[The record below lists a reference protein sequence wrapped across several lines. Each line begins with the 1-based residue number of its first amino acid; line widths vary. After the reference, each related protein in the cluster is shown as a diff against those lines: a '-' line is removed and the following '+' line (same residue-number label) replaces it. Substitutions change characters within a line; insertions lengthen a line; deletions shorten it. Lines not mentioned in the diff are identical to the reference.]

1 MFCTRCGANN
11 LDTDRFCRSC
21 SAQLVKPG
29 AAPGQVASSGPAQQT
44 YPYSTFG
51 ASQQQSQQDNLPYPG
66 YQGYSSHP
74 GYQNSAM
81 APQDWRALGAD
92 KKIAAGILGILVGTL
107 GIHKFVLGYTTE
119 GLIML
124 LVTVLTC
131 GIGGIIFTPI
141 GLVEGILYLVKS
153 DEEFV
158 KTYIQN
164 KRGWF

>member
-11 LDTDRFCRSC
+11 LDTDQRCRSC
-21 SAQLVKPG
+21 SAPLAKPG
-29 AAPGQVASSGPAQQT
+29 ASHGQGATSAPPRQA
-44 YPYSTFG
+44 YPYSTFEDDRR
-51 ASQQQSQQDNLPYPG
+51 QPQQDNPPYPG
-66 YQGYSSHP
+66 NQGHSWRP

-81 APQDWRALGAD
+81 AAQDWRALGAD
-92 KKIAAGILGILVGTL
+92 KKIAAGILGILVGWV

-124 LVTVLTC
+124 IGTVLTC
-131 GIGGIIFTPI
+131 GIAGIVFAPI

-158 KTYIQN
+158 KTYVQN

>member
-21 SAQLVKPG
+21 SSPLTKSG
-29 AAPGQVASSGPAQQT
+29 GASSGPAQQP
-44 YPYSTFG
+44 YPYSTPV
-51 ASQQQSQQDNLPYPG
+51 ASQQQPQRENLPYPG
-66 YQGYSSHP
+66 YQGYSPQP
-74 GYQNSAM
+74 GYQSHAM
-81 APQDWRALGAD
+81 AAQNWRALGAD
-92 KKIAAGILGILVGTL
+92 KKLAAGILGILLGGL
-107 GIHKFVLGYTTE
+107 GIHKFVLGYKTE

-124 LVTVLTC
+124 LGTILTC
-131 GIGGIIFTPI
+131 GIASIIFTPI

-158 KTYIQN
+158 RTYIQN

>member
-11 LDTDRFCRSC
+11 LDTDRLCRSC
-21 SAQLVKPG
+21 NSPLVKPG
-29 AAPGQVASSGPAQQT
+29 VASDQGASSGSAQQA

-51 ASQQQSQQDNLPYPG
+51 AGQQQSQQDNLPYPG
-66 YQGYSSHP
+66 YQGYSQQP
-74 GYQNSAM
+74 GYQSNAI
-81 APQDWRALGAD
+81 AAQNWRALGAD
-92 KKIAAGILGILVGTL
+92 KKVAAGILGILIGGL
-107 GIHKFVLGYTTE
+107 GIHKFVLGYKTE

-131 GIGGIIFTPI
+131 GFGGIIFGPI

-158 KTYIQN
+158 RTYIQN

>member
-21 SAQLVKPG
+21 SSPLARPG
-29 AAPGQVASSGPAQQT
+29 APSSGPAQQT
-44 YPYSTFG
+44 YPYSAPG
-51 ASQQQSQQDNLPYPG
+51 APQQQSQQAQQDNLPYPG
-66 YQGYSSHP
+66 YQGYSHQS
-74 GYQNSAM
+74 GYQSQAM
-81 APQDWRALGAD
+81 AAQNWRALGAD
-92 KKIAAGILGILVGTL
+92 KKLAAGILGILIGWL
-107 GIHKFVLGYTTE
+107 GIHKFVLGYKTE

-124 LVTVLTC
+124 LGTILTC
-131 GIGGIIFTPI
+131 GIASAIFAPI

-158 KTYIQN
+158 RTYIQN

>member
-1 MFCTRCGANN
+1 M
-11 LDTDRFCRSC
+11 
-21 SAQLVKPG
+21 
-29 AAPGQVASSGPAQQT
+29 AA
-44 YPYSTFG
+44 
-51 ASQQQSQQDNLPYPG
+51 
-66 YQGYSSHP
+66 
-74 GYQNSAM
+74 
-81 APQDWRALGAD
+81 QDWRAVGAD
-92 KKIAAGILGILVGTL
+92 KKVAAGILGILIGGL

-124 LVTVLTC
+124 LGTVLTC
-131 GIGGIIFTPI
+131 GIAAIVFVPI